1 MTQCCFHLIFLN
13 FLAYEFKYVSI
24 FDLWTYVQVNQRE
37 KKLEFLSLEKIVCK
51 LIFSVSFIHQL
62 LYFFIVSRY
71 SQFVQGQ
78 NLKDSQCIVFAHHR
92 PSAADLTRTQ
102 LRKFI
107 IVTVCSVV
115 QGGKQRVINK
125 NIKQLLALSPWV
137 CRKGSCLYLAQPSV
151 FL

>member
-1 MTQCCFHLIFLN
+1 M
-13 FLAYEFKYVSI
+13 
-24 FDLWTYVQVNQRE
+24 DLSASHRKR
-37 KKLEFLSLEKIVCK
+37 KKLEFLSLDEIVANVS
-51 LIFSVSFIHQL
+51 LSVSFIHQL
-62 LYFFIVSRY
+62 LQFFIDSRY

-107 IVTVCSVV
+107 IVTVCSDV
-115 QGGKQRVINK
+115 QCGKQWVINK
-125 NIKQLLALSPWV
+125 NV
-137 CRKGSCLYLAQPSV
+137 NSCLPILHGYVEKTAACISCSKTCMAQFCLVQPSV

>member
-1 MTQCCFHLIFLN
+1 MAN
-13 FLAYEFKYVSI
+13 VS
-24 FDLWTYVQVNQRE
+24 L
-37 KKLEFLSLEKIVCK
+37 
-51 LIFSVSFIHQL
+51 SVSFIHL

-71 SQFVQGQ
+71 GQFVQGQ

-115 QGGKQRVINK
+115 QCGK
-125 NIKQLLALSPWV
+125 
-137 CRKGSCLYLAQPSV
+137 
-151 FL
+151 